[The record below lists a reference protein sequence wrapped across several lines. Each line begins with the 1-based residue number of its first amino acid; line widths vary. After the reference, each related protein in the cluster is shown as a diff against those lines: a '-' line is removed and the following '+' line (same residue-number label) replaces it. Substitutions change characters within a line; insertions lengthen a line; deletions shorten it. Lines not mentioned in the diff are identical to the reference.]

1 MKFELTQAALKHG
14 LVATVISSIFVLITL
29 VFGVWWSPLLAYMG
43 AMFYLGREVRD
54 IEKSCGWDLSKW
66 NSAELIMPILFNSAL
81 MGVVLVAK

>member
-14 LVATVISSIFVLITL
+14 LVATVISSIFVFSTL

-54 IEKSCGWDLSKW
+54 IEKSYGWNVSNW
-66 NSAELIMPILFNSAL
+66 NSAEVIMPLVFNT
-81 MGVVLVAK
+81 VLAVWLVL